1 MSKKKIMKKKQS
13 NKYDIVVGIPS
24 YNESD
29 TISHVTE
36 TVGEGLD
43 KYFSEKKSIIVNVD
57 NNSPDNTKEAFLNT
71 KTHVE
76 KKYISTA
83 HGIRGKGNNILNL
96 LNFAKQVGAEVIIVV
111 DADLKS
117 ITKEWIEYLGRPV
130 TEGHDYVIPLYS
142 RHQFDGT
149 ITNHICYPIIFGML
163 SMDIRQPIGGEFA
176 FSQRFVK
183 HLLKQSWNESTRQ
196 YGIDIFMSLSAVLG
210 GFKICQSGLGAKV
223 HKASAPK
230 LGIMFEQVVE
240 TLLTI
245 LVQNKNIWM
254 ARDNG
259 DIVTLDTYGLKVLA
273 EPQELDIDILD
284 LKEKCKETYYKYQ
297 TDIKELLEPYA
308 FSRIHDMFEMEAF
321 DLTILLWTQIFYS
334 LIYRYDVS
342 RNGEERRTIIN
353 VLKPLYFAR
362 SLSFNY
368 YTWKYNVK
376 YSEKEIRK
384 SAIGFASQKYYLWG
398 LYCKGNKLKPDKAKK
413 KK

>member
-1 MSKKKIMKKKQS
+1 
-13 NKYDIVVGIPS
+13 
-24 YNESD
+24 
-29 TISHVTE
+29 
-36 TVGEGLD
+36 
-43 KYFSEKKSIIVNVD
+43 
-57 NNSPDNTKEAFLNT
+57 
-71 KTHVE
+71 
-76 KKYISTA
+76 
-83 HGIRGKGNNILNL
+83 
-96 LNFAKQVGAEVIIVV
+96 
-111 DADLKS
+111 
-117 ITKEWIEYLGRPV
+117 
-130 TEGHDYVIPLYS
+130 
-142 RHQFDGT
+142 
-149 ITNHICYPIIFGML
+149 
-163 SMDIRQPIGGEFA
+163 
-176 FSQRFVK
+176 
-183 HLLKQSWNESTRQ
+183 
-196 YGIDIFMSLSAVLG
+196 
-210 GFKICQSGLGAKV
+210 
-223 HKASAPK
+223 
-230 LGIMFEQVVE
+230 
-240 TLLTI
+240 
-245 LVQNKNIWM
+245 M

-384 SAIGFASQKYYLWG
+384 SALGFASQKYYLWG
-398 LYCKGNKLKPDKAKK
+398 LYSKGNKLKPDKTKKAKGK
-413 KK
+413 INN